1 MFTKSLFQI
10 TYISLRIEIKCLEL
24 RHVSTIWFNYHT
36 TVFKQCSMFHIF
48 VFVFFFYFRQNVF
61 FFMDIMWFWSNFT
74 LANEKIR
81 KLYCLLSG
89 LKHQGN
95 RNRER
100 EREKDY
106 MIISITFNFMVQQM
120 RPCFQHWHYIA
131 VSFALFTS
139 TKQRVRASYRIW
151 AFLPCSSDW
160 FFNISGFYCGK

>member
-1 MFTKSLFQI
+1 MFTKSLLQI

-95 RNRER
+95 RNREK

>member
-1 MFTKSLFQI
+1 MLGA
-10 TYISLRIEIKCLEL
+10 Y
-24 RHVSTIWFNYHT
+24 RHVSMIWFNYHT
-36 TVFKQCSMFHIF
+36 AVFKHCSMFQIF
-48 VFVFFFYFRQNVF
+48 VFVFSFYFRPNVF
-61 FFMDIMWFWSNFT
+61 FYGHHVVLIKFHIKQTKKLGSFT
-74 LANEKIR
+74 V
-81 KLYCLLSG
+81 YCLVLNI
-89 LKHQGN
+89 KETEIE
-95 RNRER
+95 RKR

-160 FFNISGFYCGK
+160 FFNISGFYCRK